1 MHKLHKLQENF
12 CQKDGKPLRNQY
24 LYAIILFAR
33 FATKRTGGVQ
43 DAQV

>member
-1 MHKLHKLQENF
+1 MLEMQKIF
-12 CQKDGKPLRNQY
+12 CQKPVKPLRKQH